1 MKTIKTLM
9 LLVIIAV
16 FTSCNNDDEPKNHAP
31 TAQDMV
37 ISMDENPTSDLI
49 TTIVA
54 TDLDGDVLTYSI
66 ISQTPAGSLAI
77 NSATGS
83 IFIVNPNAFDYE
95 QNTEI
100 TAQIEISDGINVT
113 IIQLTINILDINEN
127 G

>member
-1 MKTIKTLM
+1 MKTIKTFM
-9 LLVIIAV
+9 LILVIAV
-16 FTSCNNDDEPKNHAP
+16 FTSCSNDDEPKNHAP

-37 ISMDENPTSDLI
+37 MNMDANPTSDLI

-95 QNTEI
+95 QNTVI
-100 TAQIEISDGINVT
+100 TAEISVSDGIDKT
-113 IIQLTINILDINEN
+113 IIQLTINILDFNDM

>member
-1 MKTIKTLM
+1 MKTIKTFM
-9 LLVIIAV
+9 LILVIAV
-16 FTSCNNDDEPKNHAP
+16 FTSCSKDDEPKNHAP

-37 ISMDENPTSDLI
+37 MSMDENPTSDLI

-66 ISQTPAGSLAI
+66 ISQTPTGSLAI

-95 QNTEI
+95 QNTVI
-100 TAQIEISDGINVT
+100 TAEISVSDGIDET
-113 IIQLTINILDINEN
+113 IIQLTINILDVNDM

>member
-37 ISMDENPTSDLI
+37 ISMDENPTSDII
-49 TTIVA
+49 TTIIA
-54 TDLDGDVLTYSI
+54 TDLDGDVLTYAI
-66 ISQTPAGSLAI
+66 VSQTP
-77 NSATGS
+77 NGS
-83 IFIVNPNAFDYE
+83 IQINETTGDVFIGNINAFDYE
-95 QNTEI
+95 QNTI
-100 TAQIEISDGINVT
+100 IIAQIKISDGIDET
-113 IIQLTINILDINEN
+113 IIQLTINILDINDM